1 MKVAQRRTRRQPVFW
16 CNLGAFG
23 PSKTIAM
30 KQRQHD
36 PVEPKSRQPRDSD
49 GQGKEALP
57 APGEEITTEPSSL
70 AAPRIELAS
79 IVESSDDAILS
90 KDLNGIIHSWNKG
103 AERIYGYSAR
113 EMIGKH
119 VSTLVPPNHPDDT
132 VEIME
137 RLRRGE
143 RIEHYETVRRGKNG
157 AVLNV
162 SLTISPI
169 RDETGAITGAST
181 IARDISD
188 RKRSEQELRQSRQ
201 ALQESE
207 LRFRSLVQNSSDIIT
222 ILESDGTIR
231 YESPSI
237 ERILGYK
244 PEDLTG
250 KNVFQFVHPDDRQRI
265 LSIFQEHLATPG
277 SIQPTELRFRHNDGS
292 WRTLEATGN
301 NLLFE
306 PGVAGIVVN
315 SRDITER
322 KRTEDVLHA
331 TEKLATTGRLAAAI
345 AHEINNPLEGVT
357 NLLYLLENHTSLD
370 ATARRYARMAQE
382 EVARVARIARQ
393 TLAFYR
399 EPTVPVEVDVGEL
412 LNGLLEL
419 YTHKMQ
425 TRRVNLEKRLETSAA
440 VTASPGEVRQVLSNL
455 LGNAVDAVPEGG
467 TIKVHVF
474 QSRDWRHPW
483 QRGVRISVADNG
495 HGIRREHLHSIFDPF
510 FTTKGEKGTGLGLWV
525 SHGIVQKYGG
535 SIHVHSSTRAGHS
548 GTCFSVF
555 LPQSLVV
562 STPRKPVHRA
572 KSQV

>member
-1 MKVAQRRTRRQPVFW
+1 MKHRR
-16 CNLGAFG
+16 
-23 PSKTIAM
+23 
-30 KQRQHD
+30 HD
-36 PVEPKSRQPRDSD
+36 LEGKSRQPSNSE
-49 GQGKEALP
+49 GEGKEALP
-57 APGEEITTEPSSL
+57 PRGRHKPPS
-70 AAPRIELAS
+70 PDGPHIELAS

-90 KDLNGIIHSWNKG
+90 KDLKGIIHSWNQG
-103 AERIYGYSAR
+103 AERIYGYSAP
-113 EMIGKH
+113 EMIGRH

-132 VEIME
+132 VEIMQ
-137 RLRRGE
+137 RLRQGE
-143 RIEHYETVRRGKNG
+143 RIEHYETIRRAKNG
-157 AVLNV
+157 TLLNV

-169 RDETGAITGAST
+169 YDKTGTVTGAST

-188 RKRSEQELRQSRQ
+188 RKRSEEELRHSRQ

-222 ILESDGTIR
+222 ILESDGKIR

-244 PEDLTG
+244 PEDLIG
-250 KNVFQFVHPDDRQRI
+250 KNAFEFVHPDDRERVI
-265 LSIFQEHLATPG
+265 TTFQEHLPITGTITPL
-277 SIQPTELRFRHNDGS
+277 ELRFRHNDGS

-301 NLLFE
+301 NLLYE

-357 NLLYLLENHTSLD
+357 NLLYLLENHPSLD

-412 LNGLLEL
+412 LTGLLEL

-425 TRRVNLEKRLETSAA
+425 TRRVTLEKRVETSACI
-440 VTASPGEVRQVLSNL
+440 TASPGEVRQVLSNL
-455 LGNAVDAVPEGG
+455 LGNALDAVTEGG
-467 TIKVHVF
+467 SIWVHVF

-483 QRGVRISVADNG
+483 QPGVRISVADNG
-495 HGIRREHLHSIFDPF
+495 HGIRREHLRSIFDPF
-510 FTTKGEKGTGLGLWV
+510 FTTKGERGTGLGLWV

-535 SIHVHSSTRAGHS
+535 SIHVHSSVRAGHS

-555 LPQSLVV
+555 FPQSVPL
-562 STPRKPVHRA
+562 STPRKPVRRA

>member
-1 MKVAQRRTRRQPVFW
+1 MKHRR
-16 CNLGAFG
+16 
-23 PSKTIAM
+23 
-30 KQRQHD
+30 HD
-36 PVEPKSRQPRDSD
+36 PEGKSRQPSNSE
-49 GQGKEALP
+49 GEGKEALP
-57 APGEEITTEPSSL
+57 YRGRHRTSS
-70 AAPRIELAS
+70 PDVPQIELAS

-90 KDLNGIIHSWNKG
+90 KDLQGIIHSWNKG
-103 AERIYGYSAR
+103 AERIYGYSAP
-113 EMIGKH
+113 EMIGRH
-119 VSTLVPPNHPDDT
+119 VSTLVPSNHPDDT

-143 RIEHYETVRRGKNG
+143 RIDHYETVRQAKNG
-157 AVLNV
+157 KILNV
-162 SLTISPI
+162 SLTISPLY
-169 RDETGAITGAST
+169 DETGTITGAST

-188 RKRSEQELRQSRQ
+188 RKRSEEELRHSRQ

-222 ILESDGTIR
+222 ILESDGKIR
-231 YESPSI
+231 YESPSV

-244 PEDLTG
+244 PEDLIG
-250 KNVFQFVHPDDRQRI
+250 KNAFQFVHPDDRQRVI
-265 LSIFQEHLATPG
+265 TMFQEHLPIAGTINPL
-277 SIQPTELRFRHNDGS
+277 ELRFRHNDGS

-301 NLLFE
+301 NLLHE

-357 NLLYLLENHTSLD
+357 NLLYLLENHPSLD

-412 LNGLLEL
+412 LTGLLEL

-425 TRRVNLEKRLETSAA
+425 TRRVTLEKRVETSACI
-440 VTASPGEVRQVLSNL
+440 TASPGEVRQVLSNL
-455 LGNAVDAVPEGG
+455 VGNALDAVTEGG
-467 TIKVHVF
+467 SIWVHVF

-483 QRGVRISVADNG
+483 QPGVRISVADNG
-495 HGIRREHLHSIFDPF
+495 HGIRREHLRSIFDPF
-510 FTTKGEKGTGLGLWV
+510 FTTKGERGTGLGLWV

-535 SIHVHSSTRAGHS
+535 SIHVHSSVRAGHS

-555 LPQSLVV
+555 FPQSIPL
-562 STPRKPVHRA
+562 STPRKPVRRA

>member
-1 MKVAQRRTRRQPVFW
+1 MKHRKHAPAKRAGRQAKQAEGGTKPGLLSLPTRT
-16 CNLGAFG
+16 A
-23 PSKTIAM
+23 K
-30 KQRQHD
+30 
-36 PVEPKSRQPRDSD
+36 PRGDSSS
-49 GQGKEALP
+49 QG
-57 APGEEITTEPSSL
+57 
-70 AAPRIELAS
+70 RIELAA

-90 KDLNGIIHSWNKG
+90 KDMNGIIESWNRG
-103 AERIYGYSAR
+103 AERIYGYSAA
-113 EMIGKH
+113 EMVGKH
-119 VSTLVPPNHPDDT
+119 VSTLLAPNYPDDT
-132 VEIME
+132 PDIMQ

-143 RIEHYETVRRGKNG
+143 RIEHYETRRQAKNG
-157 AVLNV
+157 SVLFV

-169 RDETGAITGAST
+169 RDEEGTIIGAST
-181 IARDISD
+181 IARDITD
-188 RKRSEQELRQSRQ
+188 HKRAEDELRKSRQ

-207 LRFRSLVQNSSDIIT
+207 QRFRSLVQNSSDIIT
-222 ILESDGTIR
+222 ILERDGSIR
-231 YESPSI
+231 YQSPSI

-244 PEDLTG
+244 PEELVG
-250 KNVFQFVHPDDRQRI
+250 KSVFELVHPDDRPGVMA
-265 LSIFQEHLATPG
+265 IFDERLRTPG
-277 SIQPTELRFRHNDGS
+277 SIAPIEVRFRHNDGG
-292 WRTLEATGN
+292 WRTLEATGT
-301 NLLFE
+301 NLLYE

-357 NLLYLLENHTSLD
+357 NLLYLLENHPSLD
-370 ATARRYARMAQE
+370 AGARRYARMAQE

-419 YTHKMQ
+419 YAHKMQ
-425 TRRVNLEKRLETSAA
+425 TQKVSLQKRLESAA
-440 VTASPGEVRQVLSNL
+440 PIVASPGEIRQVLSNL
-455 LGNAVDAVPEGG
+455 VGNALDAVPDGG

-474 QSRDWRHPW
+474 QSRDWGHPW
-483 QRGVRISVADNG
+483 QEGVRISIADNG
-495 HGIRREHLHSIFDPF
+495 HGIRPEHLRSIFDPF

-535 SIHVHSSTRAGHS
+535 SIHVHSSVRPGQS

-555 LPQSLVV
+555 FPQPAIVDS
-562 STPRKPVHRA
+562 PRKPVRRA

>member
-1 MKVAQRRTRRQPVFW
+1 MKNRRR
-16 CNLGAFG
+16 
-23 PSKTIAM
+23 
-30 KQRQHD
+30 D
-36 PVEPKSRQPRDSD
+36 PVTSGAGRQRSHQGQKRKSGP
-49 GQGKEALP
+49 KEA
-57 APGEEITTEPSSL
+57 SS
-70 AAPRIELAS
+70 ARGQIGSQEASAKQARIELAA

-90 KDLNGIIHSWNKG
+90 KDLNGTIHSWNKG
-103 AERIYGYSAR
+103 AERIYGYSAA
-113 EMIGKH
+113 EMLGRR
-119 VSTLVPPNHPDDT
+119 VSTLLPPDYPDDT
-132 VEIME
+132 PAIMQ

-143 RIEHYETVRRGKNG
+143 RLEHYETMRQAKDGK
-157 AVLNV
+157 VLNV

-169 RDETGAITGAST
+169 RDESGTIIGAST
-181 IARDISD
+181 IARDISE
-188 RKRSEQELRQSRQ
+188 RKRSERELRQSRQ

-207 LRFRSLVQNSSDIIT
+207 LRFRSLVQNSSDVIT
-222 ILESDGTIR
+222 ILGADGRIH

-244 PEDLTG
+244 PENLLG
-250 KNVFQFVHPDDRQRI
+250 KNVFEFVHPDDRPRI
-265 LSIFQEHLATPG
+265 EAIFREHLPLPG
-277 SIQPTELRFRHNDGS
+277 SINPIELRFRHNDGS
-292 WRTLEATGN
+292 WRTLEATAN
-301 NLLFE
+301 NLLHE

-315 SRDITER
+315 SRDISER

-357 NLLYLLENHTSLD
+357 NLLYLLENHASLD

-412 LNGLLEL
+412 LDSLLEL
-419 YTHKMQ
+419 YAHKLH
-425 TRRVNLEKRLETSAA
+425 TRRVGLEKRLQTAA
-440 VTASPGEVRQVLSNL
+440 PITASPGEVRQVLSNL
-455 LGNAVDAVPEGG
+455 VGNALDAVAEGG
-467 TIKVHVF
+467 AIKVHVF

-483 QRGVRISVADNG
+483 QQGVRITVADNG
-495 HGIRREHLHSIFDPF
+495 HGIRQEHRRSIFDPF

-535 SIHVHSSTRAGHS
+535 SIHVHSSVRAGLS

-555 LPQSLVV
+555 FPYLMAAES
-562 STPRKPVHRA
+562 PRKPVSRVRSKA
-572 KSQV
+572 

>member
-1 MKVAQRRTRRQPVFW
+1 MKHRR
-16 CNLGAFG
+16 
-23 PSKTIAM
+23 
-30 KQRQHD
+30 HD
-36 PVEPKSRQPRDSD
+36 PAKPKSRQPGDSD
-49 GQGKEALP
+49 GSGKEALP
-57 APGEEITTEPSSL
+57 SL
-70 AAPRIELAS
+70 AEEKTAEQFSSSGPRIELAS

-103 AERIYGYSAR
+103 AERIYGYSAE

-119 VSTLVPPNHPDDT
+119 VSMLVPPNHPDDT
-132 VEIME
+132 VEIMQ

-143 RIEHYETVRRGKNG
+143 RIEHYETTRRAKNG
-157 AVLNV
+157 NILSV

-169 RDETGAITGAST
+169 HDEAGAITGAST
-181 IARDISD
+181 IARDISE
-188 RKRSEQELRQSRQ
+188 RKRSEEELRRSRQ

-207 LRFRSLVQNSSDIIT
+207 LRFRSLVQNSSDIIS
-222 ILESDGTIR
+222 ILDADGTIR

-237 ERILGYK
+237 ERILGYR
-244 PEDLTG
+244 PEELIG
-250 KNVFQFVHPDDRQRI
+250 KNAFEFVHSDDRQRVI
-265 LSIFQEHLATPG
+265 NIFQEHLPTRG
-277 SIQPTELRFRHNDGS
+277 SISPVELRFRHRDGS

-301 NLLFE
+301 NLLHE
-306 PGVAGIVVN
+306 AGVAGIVVN

-322 KRTEDVLHA
+322 KRTEEVLHA

-399 EPTVPVEVDVGEL
+399 EPTVPVEVDVSEL

-425 TRRVNLEKRLETSAA
+425 TRRITLEKRLETAA
-440 VTASPGEVRQVLSNL
+440 SITASPGEIRQVVSNL
-455 LGNAVDAVPEGG
+455 LGNALDAVPEGG
-467 TIKVHVF
+467 AIKVHVF

-483 QRGVRISVADNG
+483 QEGVRISIADNG

-535 SIHVHSSTRAGHS
+535 TIHVHSSIRAGHS

-555 LPQSLVV
+555 FPQSIPM
-562 STPRKPVHRA
+562 SAPRKPVRRA
-572 KSQV
+572 KSEV

>member
-1 MKVAQRRTRRQPVFW
+1 MKHRR
-16 CNLGAFG
+16 
-23 PSKTIAM
+23 
-30 KQRQHD
+30 HD
-36 PVEPKSRQPRDSD
+36 PAKPKSRQPGDSD
-49 GQGKEALP
+49 GSGKEALP
-57 APGEEITTEPSSL
+57 SL
-70 AAPRIELAS
+70 AEEKTAEQFSSSGPRIELAS

-103 AERIYGYSAR
+103 AERIYGYSAE

-119 VSTLVPPNHPDDT
+119 VSMLVPPNHPDDT
-132 VEIME
+132 VEIMQ

-143 RIEHYETVRRGKNG
+143 RIEHYETMRRAKNG
-157 AVLNV
+157 NILSV

-169 RDETGAITGAST
+169 HDEAGAITGAST
-181 IARDISD
+181 IARDISE
-188 RKRSEQELRQSRQ
+188 RKRSEEELRRSRQ

-207 LRFRSLVQNSSDIIT
+207 LRFRSLVQNSSDIIS
-222 ILESDGTIR
+222 ILDADGTIR

-237 ERILGYK
+237 ERILGYR
-244 PEDLTG
+244 PEELIG
-250 KNVFQFVHPDDRQRI
+250 KNAFEFVHSDDRQRVI
-265 LSIFQEHLATPG
+265 NIFQEHLPTRG
-277 SIQPTELRFRHNDGS
+277 SISPVELRFRHRDGS

-301 NLLFE
+301 NLLHE
-306 PGVAGIVVN
+306 AGVAGIVVN

-322 KRTEDVLHA
+322 KRTEEVLHA

-399 EPTVPVEVDVGEL
+399 EPTVPVEVDVSEL

-425 TRRVNLEKRLETSAA
+425 TRRITLEKRLETAA
-440 VTASPGEVRQVLSNL
+440 SITASPGEIRQVVSNL
-455 LGNAVDAVPEGG
+455 LGNALDAVPEGG
-467 TIKVHVF
+467 AIKVHVF

-483 QRGVRISVADNG
+483 QEGVRISIADNG

-535 SIHVHSSTRAGHS
+535 TIHVHSSIRAGHS

-555 LPQSLVV
+555 FPQSIPM
-562 STPRKPVHRA
+562 SAPRKPVRRA
-572 KSQV
+572 KSEV

>member
-1 MKVAQRRTRRQPVFW
+1 MKHRR
-16 CNLGAFG
+16 
-23 PSKTIAM
+23 
-30 KQRQHD
+30 HD
-36 PVEPKSRQPRDSD
+36 PAKPKSRQPGDSD
-49 GQGKEALP
+49 GSGKEALP
-57 APGEEITTEPSSL
+57 SL
-70 AAPRIELAS
+70 AEEKAAEQFSSSGPRTELAS

-103 AERIYGYSAR
+103 AERIYGYSAE

-119 VSTLVPPNHPDDT
+119 VSMLVPPNHPDDT
-132 VEIME
+132 VEIMQ

-143 RIEHYETVRRGKNG
+143 RIEHYETTRRAKNG
-157 AVLNV
+157 NILSV

-169 RDETGAITGAST
+169 HDEAGAITGAST
-181 IARDISD
+181 IARDISE
-188 RKRSEQELRQSRQ
+188 RKRSEEELRRSRQ

-207 LRFRSLVQNSSDIIT
+207 LRFRSLVQNSSDIIS
-222 ILESDGTIR
+222 ILDADGTIR

-237 ERILGYK
+237 ERILGYR
-244 PEDLTG
+244 PEELIG
-250 KNVFQFVHPDDRQRI
+250 KNAFEFVHSDDRQRVI
-265 LSIFQEHLATPG
+265 NIFQEHLPTRG
-277 SIQPTELRFRHNDGS
+277 SISPVELRFRHRDGS

-301 NLLFE
+301 NLLHE
-306 PGVAGIVVN
+306 AGVAGIVVN

-322 KRTEDVLHA
+322 KRTEEVLHA

-399 EPTVPVEVDVGEL
+399 EPTVPVEVDVSEL

-425 TRRVNLEKRLETSAA
+425 TRRITLEKRLETAA
-440 VTASPGEVRQVLSNL
+440 SITASPGEIRQVVSNL
-455 LGNAVDAVPEGG
+455 LGNALDAVPEGG
-467 TIKVHVF
+467 AIKVHVF

-483 QRGVRISVADNG
+483 QEGVRISIADNG

-535 SIHVHSSTRAGHS
+535 TIHVHSSIRAGHS

-555 LPQSLVV
+555 FPQSIPM
-562 STPRKPVHRA
+562 SAPRKPVRRA
-572 KSQV
+572 KSEV

>member
-1 MKVAQRRTRRQPVFW
+1 MKNSRRAHTRSTDRPRK
-16 CNLGAFG
+16 AE
-23 PSKTIAM
+23 
-30 KQRQHD
+30 
-36 PVEPKSRQPRDSD
+36 VEPSARSQERSA
-49 GQGKEALP
+49 GQGQKS
-57 APGEEITTEPSSL
+57 GRQSSSSQ
-70 AAPRIELAS
+70 ARIELAA

-90 KDLNGIIHSWNKG
+90 KNLDGIIHSWNKG
-103 AERIYGYSAR
+103 AERIYGYSAM
-113 EMIGKH
+113 EMMGRH
-119 VSTLVPPNHPDDT
+119 VSSLVPPGYPDDT
-132 VEIME
+132 PEIMR
-137 RLRRGE
+137 RLRLGE
-143 RIEHYETVRRGKNG
+143 RIEHYETKRQAQNG
-157 AVLNV
+157 TVLSV
-162 SLTISPI
+162 SLTISPV
-169 RDETGAITGAST
+169 RDEKGNIIGASA
-181 IARDISD
+181 IARDITE

-222 ILESDGTIR
+222 ILEADGTIR

-244 PEDLTG
+244 PEYLVG
-250 KNVFQFVHPDDRQRI
+250 KNAFDRVHPDDRARVMA
-265 LSIFQEHLATPG
+265 IFQEHLPVRG
-277 SIQPTELRFRHNDGS
+277 SIAPLELRFRHHDGN

-301 NLLFE
+301 NLLHE

-357 NLLYLLENHTSLD
+357 NLLYLLENHPSLD
-370 ATARRYARMAQE
+370 ASARRYARMAQE

-399 EPTVPVEVDVGEL
+399 EPTVPVPVDVAEL

-419 YTHKMQ
+419 YAHKLQTHK
-425 TRRVNLEKRLETSAA
+425 VKLEKRLEDTAPII
-440 VTASPGEVRQVLSNL
+440 ASPGEVRQVLSNL
-455 LGNAVDAVPEGG
+455 VGNALDAVPDGG
-467 TIKVHVF
+467 AIAVHVYH
-474 QSRDWRHPW
+474 SRDWRHPW
-483 QRGVRISVADNG
+483 QEGVRISVADTG
-495 HGIRREHLHSIFDPF
+495 HGIRHEHLESIFDPF

-535 SIHVHSSTRAGHS
+535 TIHVHSSVRPQHS

-555 LPQSLVV
+555 FPQTAVVESL
-562 STPRKPVHRA
+562 RKPVRRA
-572 KSQV
+572 KSHV